1 MSRHYKKHTKKNKFK
16 RNSWATRD
24 LIQLAIG
31 FVPVIFVIVI
41 ITRHYIGNI
50 LLENYG
56 IKTRAVVTNVVNGTG
71 RFHRACYLY
80 EFMIGGECYTGNSL
94 IDKSEKDRVG
104 DSIDVLYLDF
114 WPSTTRPTSFFE

>member
-1 MSRHYKKHTKKNKFK
+1 MGNSRF
-16 RNSWATRD
+16 NS
-24 LIQLAIG
+24 IG
-31 FVPVIFVIVI
+31 NWICSFYFCDSDYYS
-41 ITRHYIGNI
+41 TLHGNI